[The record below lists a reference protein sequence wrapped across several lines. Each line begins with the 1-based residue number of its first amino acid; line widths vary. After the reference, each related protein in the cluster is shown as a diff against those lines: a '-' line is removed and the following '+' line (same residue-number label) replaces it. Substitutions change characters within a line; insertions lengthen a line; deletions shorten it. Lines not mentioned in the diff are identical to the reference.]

1 MKDIDIDALFADDAP
16 GAAAMP
22 EMVAA
27 PAAPGGISD
36 RLLDAAGITIDRLPM
51 LHVVFD
57 RVATYCA
64 DGLRRLSASP
74 SYFSV
79 SNIEGGRMGDVLEA
93 YESNAVAGMY
103 HAVDW
108 DTRILVGFDRD
119 FIFTMVEVLFG
130 SDGSEPPVNE
140 ERAFSNI
147 EMRVAQSLF
156 EEAGKALQ
164 AAFAPVSRTSLKL
177 ERVET
182 RMDFAI
188 IGRRNNQA
196 VVAKILIMA
205 LGRGGEMF
213 VIIPQSALSPMR
225 RSLAHVVSSDVG
237 PADPRWSKQMQNEVQ
252 RTSVTL
258 RAVLEEQLIDLG
270 EVADFHVGQ
279 VLELQATPNTPVRLE
294 CNGQPLF
301 QCQLG
306 QSAGAYTLRVDDV
319 VDPDQEFIND
329 LHGA

>member
-16 GAAAMP
+16 EGAEAAG
-22 EMVAA
+22 AA
-27 PAAPGGISD
+27 PAPTGISD

-279 VLELQATPNTPVRLE
+279 VLELQATPMTPVRLE

-301 QCQLG
+301 HCQLG

>member
-1 MKDIDIDALFADDAP
+1 
-16 GAAAMP
+16 
-22 EMVAA
+22 
-27 PAAPGGISD
+27 
-36 RLLDAAGITIDRLPM
+36 
-51 LHVVFD
+51 
-57 RVATYCA
+57 
-64 DGLRRLSASP
+64 
-74 SYFSV
+74 
-79 SNIEGGRMGDVLEA
+79 MGDVLEA

-205 LGRGGEMF
+205 LGLKR
-213 VIIPQSALSPMR
+213 
-225 RSLAHVVSSDVG
+225 DDD
-237 PADPRWSKQMQNEVQ
+237 ADS
-252 RTSVTL
+252 
-258 RAVLEEQLIDLG
+258 LIDKRAPIIM
-270 EVADFHVGQ
+270 VDKAADDKLRRNLVGVRRQ
-279 VLELQATPNTPVRLE
+279 VR
-294 CNGQPLF
+294 
-301 QCQLG
+301 
-306 QSAGAYTLRVDDV
+306 
-319 VDPDQEFIND
+319 
-329 LHGA
+329 

>member
-1 MKDIDIDALFADDAP
+1 
-16 GAAAMP
+16 
-22 EMVAA
+22 
-27 PAAPGGISD
+27 
-36 RLLDAAGITIDRLPM
+36 
-51 LHVVFD
+51 
-57 RVATYCA
+57 
-64 DGLRRLSASP
+64 
-74 SYFSV
+74 
-79 SNIEGGRMGDVLEA
+79 MGDVLES
-93 YESNAVAGMY
+93 YETNAIAAMF

-108 DTRILVGFDRD
+108 DTRVLVGFDRD
-119 FIFTMVEVLFG
+119 FIFTIVEVLFG

-147 EMRVAQSLF
+147 EMRVAQTLF

-164 AAFAPVSRTSLKL
+164 AAFAPVSRTNLKL
-177 ERVET
+177 ERIET

-213 VIIPQSALSPMR
+213 VIIPQSALGPMR
-225 RSLAHVVSSDVG
+225 RSLAHVVSSDVAA
-237 PADPRWSKQMQNEVQ
+237 ADPRWSKQMRSEVQ

-258 RAVLEEQLIDLG
+258 RAVLEEQLIELG
-270 EVADFHVGQ
+270 EAADFHVGQ
-279 VLELQATPNTPVRLE
+279 VIELQATPTTPVRLE

-306 QSAGAYTLRVDDV
+306 QSAGAYTLRVDEV